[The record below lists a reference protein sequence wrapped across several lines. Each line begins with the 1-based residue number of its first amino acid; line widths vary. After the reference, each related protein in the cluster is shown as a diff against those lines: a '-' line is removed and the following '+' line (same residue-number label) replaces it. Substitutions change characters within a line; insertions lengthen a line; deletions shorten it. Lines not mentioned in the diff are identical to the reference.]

1 MTLPHQGLV
10 FLTCALAIAGAVAGV
25 FLSGVAGVARRMVT
39 ASGLMLLVLSLAG
52 VLPELASTFGWPQG
66 PLMMGTAVLAVWAVD
81 RFVYPVC
88 PSCSHTH
95 DHDSCSTRL
104 HGFAGPW

>member
-1 MTLPHQGLV
+1 MTLPHPGLIS
-10 FLTCALAIAGAVAGV
+10 FTCALAIAGAVAGV
-25 FLSGVAGVARRMVT
+25 YLSGVAGVARRMVT

-66 PLMMGTAVLAVWAVD
+66 PLMMVAAVLAVWAVD
-81 RFVYPVC
+81 RFLYPVC

-95 DHDSCSTRL
+95 DHDSCSCHQAR
-104 HGFAGPW
+104 